1 METAGT
7 LALLA
12 SDTHNHGWPGAL
24 VGLLWLAVVGSFL
37 FFVVFRRGC
46 GWGGR
51 GRRVSGR
58 AILDERF
65 ARGEIDAAEYRR
77 RRDELRFRLRRD
89 ELR

>member
-1 METAGT
+1 MDITGSH
-7 LALLA
+7 ALLA
-12 SDTHNHGWPGAL
+12 SDSHHHGWPGAFFGL
-24 VGLLWLAVVGSFL
+24 VWFVLVASFL
-37 FFVVFRRGC
+37 FVVVVRRGC
-46 GWGGR
+46 GWGW
-51 GRRVSGR
+51 GRRLSGR